1 MEQPKKI
8 EALKKDAVITIKFGA
23 DFYQRLVVILRSIL
37 ESKSPEDLEVA
48 AKKIETKTVD
58 EEWILNYETMLYLIK
73 AAEDYAK
80 ANNLTEW
87 QDASEAPP
95 SIQDT
100 PEVSS

>member
-1 MEQPKKI
+1 MEETKKV
-8 EALKKDAVITIKFGA
+8 ETLKKDAIIIIKFGA

-37 ESKSPEDLEVA
+37 EGKSPEDLEIA

-58 EEWILNYETMLYLIK
+58 EEWVLNYETMLYLVK
-73 AAEDYAK
+73 AAEDYAQ

-87 QDASEAPP
+87 QEASEAPP
-95 SIQDT
+95 SVQDT